1 MSQHH
6 NKTTFAFKKNHATY
20 DVWWSIVGYDIS
32 RKLSIIIFRTCWSVS
47 AVESV
52 LESCVCV
59 EPVSSSHP
67 ISGGGGGGQ
76 RRRLCKNLRSLS
88 VCESE
93 SGERASE
100 SGERGEGESVYVRV
114 HRPLLQFQT
123 AGETANLRH
132 GLKNGRRFI
141 IG

>member
-1 MSQHH
+1 MWNQ
-6 NKTTFAFKKNHATY
+6 FLPR
-20 DVWWSIVGYDIS
+20 I
-32 RKLSIIIFRTCWSVS
+32 R
-47 AVESV
+47 
-52 LESCVCV
+52 
-59 EPVSSSHP
+59 
-67 ISGGGGGGQ
+67 GGGGGGQ

-93 SGERASE
+93 SGESE

-132 GLKNGRRFI
+132 GLKKVEDSLLAKTGTFP
-141 IG
+141 GF

>member
-1 MSQHH
+1 M
-6 NKTTFAFKKNHATY
+6 
-20 DVWWSIVGYDIS
+20 
-32 RKLSIIIFRTCWSVS
+32 
-47 AVESV
+47 

-93 SGERASE
+93 RARAERGER
-100 SGERGEGESVYVRV
+100 EGESVYVRV

>member
-1 MSQHH
+1 M
-6 NKTTFAFKKNHATY
+6 
-20 DVWWSIVGYDIS
+20 
-32 RKLSIIIFRTCWSVS
+32 
-47 AVESV
+47 
-52 LESCVCV
+52 CV

-93 SGERASE
+93 RARERERE

-123 AGETANLRH
+123 AGETAKLRH
-132 GLKNGRRFI
+132 GLKNGRRFV